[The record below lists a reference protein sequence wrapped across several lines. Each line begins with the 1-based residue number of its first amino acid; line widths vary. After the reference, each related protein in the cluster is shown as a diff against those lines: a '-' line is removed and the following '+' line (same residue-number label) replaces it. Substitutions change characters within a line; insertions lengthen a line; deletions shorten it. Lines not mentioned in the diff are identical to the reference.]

1 MDELMQTNTEEKH
14 RTPAPDKI
22 PVKQKVAYGLGAMS
36 TNVAVNSFSN
46 MTLLIYNSGLG
57 VNPVLLGVAQF
68 VPRLWDAVTDPVM
81 GNLSD
86 NTRSRFGRRRPY
98 IFVGA
103 FALGLAFALLWMI
116 PKGWNEY
123 LAFGSILVVSLLFF
137 TAVTLYDVPRGALG
151 LEMTDDYHER
161 TRLFAYGSF
170 LINVG
175 ALTTPWLYFLATR
188 KMFKDEVEG
197 MKYVGLFMG
206 TLMLLGGLVCALIC
220 KERKSEQV
228 KHQAKVKFWDG
239 VRMTGRNRTFLWLL
253 AVVLPVTIGFYFVNG
268 FSQYIMLYYVY
279 GGDKSAAS
287 VLMGSVGTLWA
298 ALSLPGVFLMTYI
311 ATRIGKSKTVML
323 FLVVMAV
330 GNSLKT
336 VCYSTAHPWLIL
348 IPTASLSLGMLVLF
362 SLVYAMLADICDED
376 ELKTGKRREGSYQ
389 AVYGWW
395 WKIGISAGLLVSGLL
410 LKTTGF
416 NEKIAVQSEST
427 LFWLRFWEISL
438 PSAMCLLSVLLLMK
452 YPLTEQRAYEI
463 KALLERQKLAANEVV
478 AAEHTTMQ
486 RSHA

>member
-1 MDELMQTNTEEKH
+1 MELKPHHITKKE
-14 RTPAPDKI
+14 DKL
-22 PVKQKVAYGLGAMS
+22 PVVQKIGYGMGAMA

-46 MTLLIYNSGLG
+46 LTLLIYNSGLG
-57 VNPVLLGVAQF
+57 VNPALLGVAQF
-68 VPRLWDAVTDPVM
+68 IPRLWDAVTDPLV

-103 FALGLAFALLWMI
+103 FALGLAFALLWMA
-116 PKGWNEY
+116 PKGWNQY
-123 LAFGSILVVSLLFF
+123 LTFGYILAASLFFF
-137 TAVTLYDVPRGALG
+137 TAMTLYDVPRGALG
-151 LEMTDDYHER
+151 FEMTDDYHER
-161 TRLFAYGSF
+161 TRIFAYCSF

-188 KMFKDEVEG
+188 KLFKDEVEG
-197 MKYVGLFMG
+197 MKYVGLAMG
-206 TLMLLGGLVCALIC
+206 GLMLAGGLFCALVC
-220 KERKSEQV
+220 KERKTEQV
-228 KHQAKVKFWDG
+228 KHQARVKFWDS
-239 VRMTGRNRTFLWLL
+239 VAMTSKNRTFLRLL

-268 FSQYIMLYYVY
+268 FSQYILLYYVY
-279 GGDKSAAS
+279 GGDKPAAS
-287 VLMGSVGTLWA
+287 VLMGWVGTLWA
-298 ALSLPGVFLMTYI
+298 ALSLPGVFVMTYI

-323 FLVVMAV
+323 FLIIMAA
-330 GNSLKT
+330 GNSLKI
-336 VCYSTAHPWLIL
+336 VCYSKTHPWLIL

-410 LKTTGF
+410 LRATGF
-416 NEKIAVQSEST
+416 DEKLTVQAEST

-438 PSAMCLLSVLLLMK
+438 PSALCLLSAYLLTH
-452 YPLTEQRAYEI
+452 YPLTETRAYEI
-463 KALLERQKLAANEVV
+463 KALLEERKKTGPLS
-478 AAEHTTMQ
+478 AE
-486 RSHA
+486 SE